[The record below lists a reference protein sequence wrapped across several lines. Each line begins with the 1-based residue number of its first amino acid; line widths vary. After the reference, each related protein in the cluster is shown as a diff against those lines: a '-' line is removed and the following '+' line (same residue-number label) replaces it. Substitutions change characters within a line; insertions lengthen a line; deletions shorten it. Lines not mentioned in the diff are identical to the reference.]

1 MATHPQGRHSPKRI
15 GLLVPSTNTVMEPD
29 FYRNA
34 PAGWTV
40 HTARMYL
47 ESTDAAGEAKMI
59 DERALPAAR
68 DLATA
73 RPDVVVFG
81 CTSASALRGN
91 AYEEQLIRRIQ
102 DQTGAPT
109 VSTMRAVREVLHA
122 RGMVRLVVA
131 TPYVDDLNG
140 SIKASLESDG
150 FEVLCIRGLQIR
162 DGFELA
168 CVPRD
173 QILTF
178 VRETVGAL
186 TPDGL
191 FVSCTDF
198 PVMSLLPELRQ
209 MFSFPVACSN
219 EAVLEMTIAAAGG

>member
-1 MATHPQGRHSPKRI
+1 MIDTPSSTDWPRRI
-15 GLLVPSTNTVMEPD
+15 GLLIPSVNTVMEPD

-47 ESTDAAGEAKMI
+47 ESTDAAGESRMLDKC
-59 DERALPAAR
+59 ALPAAR

-91 AYEEQLIRRIQ
+91 AYEDGLIRRIRQ
-102 DQTGAPT
+102 VTGVPT
-109 VSTMRAVREVLHA
+109 VSTMRSVREVLRQ
-122 RGMVRLVVA
+122 RGMTRLVVA

-140 SIKASLESDG
+140 PMRASLEADG
-150 FEVLCIRGLQIR
+150 FEVLNIQGLQIR

-168 CVPRD
+168 RVPR
-173 QILTF
+173 QRILAF
-178 VRETVGAL
+178 VEQTLDGL
-186 TPDGL
+186 QPNGL
-191 FVSCTDF
+191 FVSCTNF
-198 PVMSLLPELRQ
+198 PALGVLPELRRLYP
-209 MFSFPVACSN
+209 FPVACSN
-219 EAVLEMTIAAAGG
+219 EVVLERAIASARH